1 MPSSPPSW
9 APTPEAGNDM
19 SNLNDIA
26 RSTSLFGRIS
36 LGYVVVESRKLPEWQ
51 RFARDGLGLHA
62 DAIDDS
68 TLALRIDAHQRRIIV
83 RDGAAEDVTA
93 IGWQLH
99 DEPALALALVRLRAA
114 RLDVREV
121 SGAEAALRGVER
133 CWTFDGPKRLRFELF
148 TRPLTTD
155 RPLDMDASG
164 FVTGDMGLGHFAMTT
179 REPEAALDFFRTVFD
194 ARLSDT
200 IEDKLNGVTLDLS
213 FLRLNERHHSV
224 ALAATRGTR
233 MNPLRTAIHHL
244 NLQAKRLD
252 DVTEAYRRMRDMGCT
267 IANAIGQHPNDRE
280 LSFYVASPSGFEI
293 ELGWN
298 PIVVTEEAE
307 SQWLPG
313 HYRGI
318 SLWGHFPESL
328 TLAGKL
334 GQMGRGLAS
343 LARKEYTVGA
353 QS

>member
-1 MPSSPPSW
+1 MR
-9 APTPEAGNDM
+9 TPI
-19 SNLNDIA
+19 DIA
-26 RSTSLFGRIS
+26 QATSLFGRVS
-36 LGYVVVESRKLPEWQ
+36 LGYVVVESRNLPEWR

-62 DAIDDS
+62 DAIDGS
-68 TLALRIDAHQRRIIV
+68 ALALRIDAHRRRIVV
-83 RDGAAEDVTA
+83 RDGAAEDVVA

-99 DEPALALALVRLRAA
+99 DEPALELALARLRSA

-121 SGAEAALRGVER
+121 TGAEATERGVER
-133 CWTFDGPKRLRFELF
+133 LWAFDGPKRLRFELF
-148 TRPLTTD
+148 TRPLLAD
-155 RPLDMDASG
+155 QPLDMKASG
-164 FVTGDMGLGHFAMTT
+164 FVTGCMGLGHFAMTT
-179 REPEAALDFFRTVFD
+179 REPEAALRFFRNTFD

-200 IEDKLNGVTLDLS
+200 IEDKLNGVTLELS

-224 ALAATRGTR
+224 ALAATRGKR

-244 NLQAKRLD
+244 NLQAKSLD
-252 DVTEAYRRMRDMGCT
+252 DVTEAYRRMRGMGYA

-280 LSFYVASPSGFEI
+280 LSFYVASPSGFEV

-298 PIVVTEEAE
+298 PIVVTDEDEARW
-307 SQWLPG
+307 QPG
-313 HYRGI
+313 HYQGI

-328 TLAGKL
+328 TLGAKL

-353 QS
+353 QA